1 MSTPTYS
8 NGVRNLTTE
17 LDQYGIRAMY
27 ARCDMNRDH
36 RLLCVPI
43 DSIDAP
49 ECLPAGSVVRCDAPT
64 TRSAFTHLPT
74 VFRGI

>member
-1 MSTPTYS
+1 MSAPTYS